1 MGSDPKIRRILCQ
14 RLLQLRHENNL
25 TQAELSSLSAIPQPV
40 LSLYENQGSSRS
52 PTLYALVRLAN
63 SLNVSTDYLLGRT
76 DDKSGARNLI
86 SEDSVISQLSRRD
99 RQVLLRVAEG
109 LHAASVQK
117 QEAMKSSRTQKIV
130 PPADVKTLDK
140 RRALL
145 RPDAVL
151 VREISAAGHPR
162 NFTRKRAG
170 FYILRSR
177 RMDVVGHSEIA
188 FLIFRA
194 VFIERAGV
202 F

>member
-1 MGSDPKIRRILCQ
+1 MGSDPKIRRTLCQ

-76 DDKSGARNLI
+76 DDKSGARSLI

-130 PPADVKTLDK
+130 PPADVEK
-140 RRALL
+140 RSIISSVFKECLE
-145 RPDAVL
+145 L
-151 VREISAAGHPR
+151 VREISAA
-162 NFTRKRAG
+162 
-170 FYILRSR
+170 
-177 RMDVVGHSEIA
+177 
-188 FLIFRA
+188 
-194 VFIERAGV
+194 
-202 F
+202 

>member
-1 MGSDPKIRRILCQ
+1 MGSDPKIRRTLCQ

-76 DDKSGARNLI
+76 DDKSGI

-130 PPADVKTLDK
+130 PPADVKNA
-140 RRALL
+140 R
-145 RPDAVL
+145 
-151 VREISAAGHPR
+151 
-162 NFTRKRAG
+162 
-170 FYILRSR
+170 
-177 RMDVVGHSEIA
+177 
-188 FLIFRA
+188 
-194 VFIERAGV
+194 
-202 F
+202 

>member
-63 SLNVSTDYLLGRT
+63 SLSTDYLLGRT

-117 QEAMKSSRTQKIV
+117 QEAMKSSRT
-130 PPADVKTLDK
+130 
-140 RRALL
+140 
-145 RPDAVL
+145 
-151 VREISAAGHPR
+151 
-162 NFTRKRAG
+162 
-170 FYILRSR
+170 
-177 RMDVVGHSEIA
+177 
-188 FLIFRA
+188 
-194 VFIERAGV
+194 
-202 F
+202 

>member
-52 PTLYALVRLAN
+52 PTVRLAN
-63 SLNVSTDYLLGRT
+63 ALNVSTDYLLGRT

-130 PPADVKTLDK
+130 PPADVKNA
-140 RRALL
+140 R
-145 RPDAVL
+145 
-151 VREISAAGHPR
+151 
-162 NFTRKRAG
+162 
-170 FYILRSR
+170 
-177 RMDVVGHSEIA
+177 
-188 FLIFRA
+188 
-194 VFIERAGV
+194 
-202 F
+202 

>member
-76 DDKSGARNLI
+76 DDKSGQGICL
-86 SEDSVISQLSRRD
+86 EDSVISQLSRRD

-130 PPADVKTLDK
+130 PPADVKNA
-140 RRALL
+140 R
-145 RPDAVL
+145 
-151 VREISAAGHPR
+151 
-162 NFTRKRAG
+162 
-170 FYILRSR
+170 
-177 RMDVVGHSEIA
+177 
-188 FLIFRA
+188 
-194 VFIERAGV
+194 
-202 F
+202 

>member
-25 TQAELSSLSAIPQPV
+25 TQAELSSLSAIP
-40 LSLYENQGSSRS
+40 QGSSRS

-130 PPADVKTLDK
+130 PPADVKNA
-140 RRALL
+140 R
-145 RPDAVL
+145 
-151 VREISAAGHPR
+151 
-162 NFTRKRAG
+162 
-170 FYILRSR
+170 
-177 RMDVVGHSEIA
+177 
-188 FLIFRA
+188 
-194 VFIERAGV
+194 
-202 F
+202 

>member
-1 MGSDPKIRRILCQ
+1 MGSDPKIRRHFV
-14 RLLQLRHENNL
+14 RGFYSSDTKTTLLKPSSL
-25 TQAELSSLSAIPQPV
+25 SLSAIPQPV

-76 DDKSGARNLI
+76 DDKSGARSLI

-130 PPADVKTLDK
+130 PPADVEK
-140 RRALL
+140 RSIISSVFKECLE
-145 RPDAVL
+145 L
-151 VREISAAGHPR
+151 VREISAA
-162 NFTRKRAG
+162 
-170 FYILRSR
+170 
-177 RMDVVGHSEIA
+177 
-188 FLIFRA
+188 
-194 VFIERAGV
+194 
-202 F
+202 

>member
-52 PTLYALVRLAN
+52 PTPLVRLAN

-130 PPADVKTLDK
+130 PPADVKNA
-140 RRALL
+140 R
-145 RPDAVL
+145 
-151 VREISAAGHPR
+151 
-162 NFTRKRAG
+162 
-170 FYILRSR
+170 
-177 RMDVVGHSEIA
+177 
-188 FLIFRA
+188 
-194 VFIERAGV
+194 
-202 F
+202 

>member
-63 SLNVSTDYLLGRT
+63 SLNVSTDYLL
-76 DDKSGARNLI
+76 DKSGARNLI

-130 PPADVKTLDK
+130 PPADVKNA
-140 RRALL
+140 R
-145 RPDAVL
+145 
-151 VREISAAGHPR
+151 
-162 NFTRKRAG
+162 
-170 FYILRSR
+170 
-177 RMDVVGHSEIA
+177 
-188 FLIFRA
+188 
-194 VFIERAGV
+194 
-202 F
+202 

>member
-25 TQAELSSLSAIPQPV
+25 SQAELSSLSAIPQPV

-130 PPADVKTLDK
+130 PPADVKNA
-140 RRALL
+140 R
-145 RPDAVL
+145 
-151 VREISAAGHPR
+151 
-162 NFTRKRAG
+162 
-170 FYILRSR
+170 
-177 RMDVVGHSEIA
+177 
-188 FLIFRA
+188 
-194 VFIERAGV
+194 
-202 F
+202 

>member
-25 TQAELSSLSAIPQPV
+25 TQAELSSAIPQPV

-130 PPADVKTLDK
+130 PPADVKNA
-140 RRALL
+140 R
-145 RPDAVL
+145 
-151 VREISAAGHPR
+151 
-162 NFTRKRAG
+162 
-170 FYILRSR
+170 
-177 RMDVVGHSEIA
+177 
-188 FLIFRA
+188 
-194 VFIERAGV
+194 
-202 F
+202 

>member
-1 MGSDPKIRRILCQ
+1 MGSDPKIRRTLCQ

-76 DDKSGARNLI
+76 DDKSGARSLI
-86 SEDSVISQLSRRD
+86 SEDSVTQLSRRD

-130 PPADVKTLDK
+130 PPADVKNA
-140 RRALL
+140 R
-145 RPDAVL
+145 
-151 VREISAAGHPR
+151 
-162 NFTRKRAG
+162 
-170 FYILRSR
+170 
-177 RMDVVGHSEIA
+177 
-188 FLIFRA
+188 
-194 VFIERAGV
+194 
-202 F
+202 

>member
-1 MGSDPKIRRILCQ
+1 MGSDPKIRRTLCQ

-76 DDKSGARNLI
+76 DKSGARSLI

-130 PPADVKTLDK
+130 PPADVKNA
-140 RRALL
+140 R
-145 RPDAVL
+145 
-151 VREISAAGHPR
+151 
-162 NFTRKRAG
+162 
-170 FYILRSR
+170 
-177 RMDVVGHSEIA
+177 
-188 FLIFRA
+188 
-194 VFIERAGV
+194 
-202 F
+202 

>member
-1 MGSDPKIRRILCQ
+1 MGSDPKIRRTLCQ

-76 DDKSGARNLI
+76 DDKSGARSLI

-99 RQVLLRVAEG
+99 RQVLLRVAEA

-117 QEAMKSSRTQKIV
+117 Q
-130 PPADVKTLDK
+130 
-140 RRALL
+140 
-145 RPDAVL
+145 
-151 VREISAAGHPR
+151 
-162 NFTRKRAG
+162 
-170 FYILRSR
+170 
-177 RMDVVGHSEIA
+177 
-188 FLIFRA
+188 
-194 VFIERAGV
+194 
-202 F
+202 

>member
-63 SLNVSTDYLLGRT
+63 ALNVSTDYLLGRT

-99 RQVLLRVAEG
+99 RQVLLRAG
-109 LHAASVQK
+109 RTHQK
-117 QEAMKSSRTQKIV
+117 LSNE
-130 PPADVKTLDK
+130 
-140 RRALL
+140 
-145 RPDAVL
+145 
-151 VREISAAGHPR
+151 PR
-162 NFTRKRAG
+162 YRSPFIGDLTRG
-170 FYILRSR
+170 TF
-177 RMDVVGHSEIA
+177 
-188 FLIFRA
+188 
-194 VFIERAGV
+194 
-202 F
+202 

>member
-63 SLNVSTDYLLGRT
+63 SLNVSTD
-76 DDKSGARNLI
+76 DKSGARNLI

-130 PPADVKTLDK
+130 PPADVKNA
-140 RRALL
+140 R
-145 RPDAVL
+145 
-151 VREISAAGHPR
+151 
-162 NFTRKRAG
+162 
-170 FYILRSR
+170 
-177 RMDVVGHSEIA
+177 
-188 FLIFRA
+188 
-194 VFIERAGV
+194 
-202 F
+202 